1 VSEETI
7 KRFIKEAHDNAIKKG
22 FYDCPECGWLGRIDS
37 EPLEGVGRMIQMT
50 KECPSCG
57 GLKIDP
63 NKNIGE
69 LLMLIVS
76 ELGEALEAHRCG
88 RFADWD
94 NYNIKYPISKYDKTE
109 RFEKYIK
116 DTFED
121 EIADVFIRIFD
132 LCGYQDRKLMIL
144 SSEEWIT
151 KSDNIGRLLLEITKY
166 VCNGHINEALN
177 GLIQFC
183 DRFNIPIEKHIEAKM
198 AYNRTRPHK
207 HGKKY

>member
-1 VSEETI
+1 MEI
-7 KRFIKEAHDNAIKKG
+7 DRYIKEAHDYFVSAG
-22 FYDCPECGWLGRIDS
+22 EYDCPECGGLGRIDS
-37 EPLEGVGRMIQMT
+37 DPLEGIGRMIQMT

-57 GLKIDP
+57 GLKINP
-63 NKNIGE
+63 NKNHGE
-69 LLMLIVS
+69 LLMRIIGELSSASVAYREGRVS
-76 ELGEALEAHRCG
+76 DWESFRKESYNKLGEGNFHAGHM
-88 RFADWD
+88 FF
-94 NYNIKYPISKYDKTE
+94 K
-109 RFEKYIK
+109 KYIK

-121 EIADVFIRIFD
+121 KIADVFIRLFD

-151 KSDNIGRLLLEITKY
+151 KSNNIDMLLLDIAKY

-198 AYNRTRPHK
+198 FYMR
-207 HGKKY
+207 GKA